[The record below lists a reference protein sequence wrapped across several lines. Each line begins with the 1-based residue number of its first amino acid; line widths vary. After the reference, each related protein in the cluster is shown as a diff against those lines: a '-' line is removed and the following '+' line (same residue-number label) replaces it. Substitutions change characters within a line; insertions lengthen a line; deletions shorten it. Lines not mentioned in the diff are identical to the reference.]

1 MPVLCETRLF
11 SVSAYYHEATLSVF
25 SPYTSPGLSPVKSFH
40 SVPLLLAP
48 SLASGL
54 STCYAIRSSFLS
66 SLTGLVP
73 IC

>member
-1 MPVLCETRLF
+1 MPVLCEIRLF

-48 SLASGL
+48 FPCLEN
-54 STCYAIRSSFLS
+54 SFQKQS
-66 SLTGLVP
+66 
-73 IC
+73 